1 MESSTNQGGKMALRN
16 TVRIG
21 GEKLAQANAP
31 TSVAQDTA
39 RHVFE
44 ASEGRI
50 DFRAN
55 APDRNDPDSLA
66 YIFWTAFHSARRL
79 SA

>member
-1 MESSTNQGGKMALRN
+1 MTLRN

-21 GEKLAQANAP
+21 GENLAQVNAP
-31 TSVAQDTA
+31 KSVAQDTA

-66 YIFWTAFHSARRL
+66 YIFWTAYHSARRL